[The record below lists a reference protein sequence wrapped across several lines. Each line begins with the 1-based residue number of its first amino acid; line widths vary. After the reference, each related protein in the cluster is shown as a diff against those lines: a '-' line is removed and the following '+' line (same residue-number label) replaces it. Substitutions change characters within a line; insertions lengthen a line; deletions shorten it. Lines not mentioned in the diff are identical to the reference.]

1 MTIDFIP
8 QSDEVLQNFTD
19 DQLDR
24 EHHAMQTVGNLH
36 RAYMKRIQQEKDRR
50 AKLTKA
56 RSVVQSL
63 SPEEREAVSQLIG
76 VDGIESAEQVS
87 QD

>member
-8 QSDEVLQNFTD
+8 QSDDVLQNFTD
-19 DQLDR
+19 EQLDE
-24 EHHAMQTVGNLH
+24 EHLALQTIGDLH

-50 AKLTKA
+50 AKLAKA
-56 RSVVQSL
+56 QSVVQSL
-63 SPEEREAVSQLIG
+63 SAEERQAVRQLIG